1 VRSPDDLTGNVGTGI
16 WHNKLTQLGAASPRA
31 LTLSLGPEEPL
42 ENFSALDFPH
52 PTGDQALVIQR
63 RHLEQID
70 HSARSSGFRIRATVD
85 HPAEPGLDDRSR
97 AHWARF
103 FSDIEIAVVEPPVVD
118 HAFGLSDREHLCVRG
133 GILQDFD
140 LVPGACDDFCITD
153 NHGADRNFILR
164 FGSPCLPQSFAHKIG
179 IARKIQQIVHDKG

>member
-1 VRSPDDLTGNVGTGI
+1 MTRKFKMLTSLV
-16 WHNKLTQLGAASPRA
+16 A
-31 LTLSLGPEEPL
+31 LMLDRFPILFIQILSLSFCPEEPL
-42 ENFSALDFPH
+42 ENFAAFYFPH

-70 HSARSSGFRIRATVD
+70 HSARSPGFRIRATVD

-118 HAFGLSDREHLCVRG
+118 HAFGLSDREHLCVGG

-140 LVPGACDDFCITD
+140 LIPGAGDDFGMAND
-153 NHGADRNFILR
+153 HRADRNFILR
-164 FGSPCLPQSFAHKIG
+164 FGSPCLSQGFAHEIG